1 MNIYDMMKSGMDQ
14 EAIFALFKEECA
26 TARAT
31 LAKEEA
37 EAKAAEQEARKEAL
51 MAEGRAHAINAVCAY
66 LEALGEPEMSAEDVA
81 ELEAKFKEFES
92 GLVMTFKMFKEF
104 ENSLGDKQEKK
115 MNVYTAKMPMDDNA
129 IQKAVRDLLKGKF

>member
-26 TARAT
+26 TARAA

-37 EAKAAEQEARKEAL
+37 EAKAAEQEAKKEAL

-66 LEALGEPEMSAEDVA
+66 LEALGEPEMAAEEVA
-81 ELEAKFKEFES
+81 ELEAKLKELES
-92 GLVMTFKMFKEF
+92 GLLMTFKMFKEF
-104 ENSLGDKQEKK
+104 ESALDKQEKT
-115 MNVYTAKMPMDDNA
+115 NVYTMKMPADANA

>member
-14 EAIFALFKEECA
+14 EAIFIAFKEECA
-26 TARAT
+26 KAQAV

-37 EAKAAEQEARKEAL
+37 EAKAAEQETKKEAL

-66 LEALGEPEMSAEDVA
+66 LEALGEPEMAAEDIA
-81 ELEAKFKEFES
+81 ELEEKFKEFES
-92 GLVMTFKMFKEF
+92 GFVTAYKVFKEF
-104 ENSLGDKQEKK
+104 EHAFDDKQEKK
-115 MNVYTAKMPMDDNA
+115 MNIYTTKMPMDDNA